1 MFLYAR
7 RDSSHPLF
15 TDTNFYSPERNYKYY
30 PVFLVLK
37 YNIYP
42 FFLVL
47 NYKNYL
53 FLPER
58 NLSRLGSAPTF
69 SVGAFRYAST
79 TLRLLNDRSAL
90 EPAFFTPTF

>member
-15 TDTNFYSPERNYKYY
+15 TDTNFDSHRRNYKFY
-30 PVFLVLK
+30 PFLLVFN
-37 YNIYP
+37 YNFYP

-53 FLPER
+53 FLLER
-58 NLSRLGSAPTF
+58 NLSG
-69 SVGAFRYAST
+69 
-79 TLRLLNDRSAL
+79 LRLTVVELVETGPL
-90 EPAFFTPTF
+90 WQ